1 MKKVTV
7 VLQKSPFN
15 TLRNSEALRMSLGLT
30 LANNAV
36 RVVFVHDAVYSLLP
50 AKPDKIESPVFG
62 RHIEMLNT
70 LKCRVV
76 AEKESIEEKGIGEIK
91 YNVEVKDRKR
101 VIELIKDSD
110 SVITY

>member
-1 MKKVTV
+1 
-7 VLQKSPFN
+7 
-15 TLRNSEALRMSLGLT
+15 MSLGLT

-36 RVVFVHDAVYSLLP
+36 RVVFVRDAVYSLLP
-50 AKPDKIESPVFG
+50 AKPDEIKSPAFG

-91 YNVEVKDRKR
+91 YNIEVKDRKG